1 MEVLLAIAIVA
12 IIAGPL
18 LQTFVTS
25 TAVGRRSYD
34 TDKANTVSVRTVEEI
49 KGAPSS
55 INTSGYSYDESY
67 DSSLG
72 KYIHTFTRT
81 QYYDTNWNGPYDTD
95 LGGTCP
101 FREVITAQGEEDAA
115 SDLDGLSYIPELVAA
130 SGQNYRLEVDY
141 GSMTSNSYLITVT
154 KDDTQY
160 TVGTSEGILK
170 STLTGASG
178 FSQSIPLE
186 DCISGVLPI
195 VVLVGDVE
203 DVGNPP
209 TKSFTVDN
217 RTGKELGLYIYG
229 DYRDPD
235 NNDPHYVTATLTSGV
250 MTVNYMKVS
259 SATLSYD
266 KLDLNVT
273 VYRESDG
280 VRITD
285 YTTLLYLSQ

>member
-34 TDKANTVSVRTVEEI
+34 TDKANTVSVKTVEEI
-49 KGAPSS
+49 KGTPSS
-55 INTSGYSYDESY
+55 IDTSRYSYNEVY

-72 KYIHTFTRT
+72 KYVHTYTRT
-81 QYYDTNWNGPYDTD
+81 QYYDRDWNGPYDTD

-101 FREVITAQGEEDAA
+101 FRQVITARGEEDAA

-130 SGQNYRLEVDY
+130 SGARTGQNYRLEVDY

-154 KDDTQY
+154 KDGTQY
-160 TVGTSEGILK
+160 TVSTSEGILK
-170 STLTGASG
+170 STLTGVSG

-186 DCISGVLPI
+186 DCISGVIPI
-195 VVLVGDVE
+195 VVDVGDSPMNYV
-203 DVGNPP
+203 
-209 TKSFTVDN
+209 TFTVDN

-229 DYRDPD
+229 DYY
-235 NNDPHYVTATLTSGV
+235 NDPHYITATLTSGV

-266 KLDLNVT
+266 KLDLNVK
-273 VYRESDG
+273 VYRQSDG
-280 VRITD
+280 VKITD